1 MVVLRIALLAMVLLS
16 ATHSQAT
23 AKVYRYLEESLHSAG
38 KGSFRDFIGMVNM
51 HYFRMFYPQ
60 AFGVPR
66 WPEFLAQQQATGL
79 TEEVASKNYHLAL
92 RGDPLSEDEIRT
104 ALMQDEV
111 YRAHVFA
118 YVILSSVQ
126 PNIEHDRNQLFTIA
140 NASQT
145 VVPLVMAIDA
155 DYSLDELLKRSLHL
169 LQHRFS
175 FYTHRDLDEFSDSQQ
190 AFGHLGNYL
199 MRSRKA
205 EAEEAEG
212 AEDAGKFQAIQLHHL
227 GFTAAEI
234 AALSYRARD
243 AIIITDPYSKDD
255 FVSHAEAL
263 LGTAT
268 FDIEAINAA
277 VAARGS
283 LVYVLTSPPYG
294 YELNAIK
301 KHDIDTLVK
310 IFNFQ

>member
-16 ATHSQAT
+16 AARSQAT

-38 KGSFRDFIGMVNM
+38 KNSFRDFIGMVNM

-66 WPEFLAQQQATGL
+66 WPEFLAQQQAEGV
-79 TEEVASKNYHLAL
+79 TEERASTRYHLAL
-92 RGDPLSEDEIRT
+92 RGDPLSENEIRT

-118 YVILSSVQ
+118 YVILSSIQ
-126 PNIEHDRNQLFTIA
+126 PDIEYERSDLLAIA

-155 DYSLDELLKRSLHL
+155 DYSLAELLERSLHL
-169 LQHRFS
+169 LQHKFS
-175 FYTHRDLDEFSDSQQ
+175 FYTHRDLDELSDSQQ

-205 EAEEAEG
+205 EAK
-212 AEDAGKFQAIQLHHL
+212 DAGKFQAIQLHRL

-243 AIIITDPYSKDD
+243 AIIISAPASKDD

-268 FDIEAINAA
+268 FDIEAVNAA

-294 YELNAIK
+294 YELDAIK
-301 KHDIDTLVK
+301 QHDIDTLVK
-310 IFNFQ
+310 VFNFQ

>member
-1 MVVLRIALLAMVLLS
+1 MVVLRIALLAVVLLS
-16 ATHSQAT
+16 AVRSQAT
-23 AKVYRYLEESLHSAG
+23 TKVYRYLEESLRSGG
-38 KGSFRDFIGMVNM
+38 KNSFRDFIAMVNM

-66 WPEFLAQQQATGL
+66 WPEFLAQQQAEGV
-79 TEEVASKNYHLAL
+79 TEERASTRYHLAL
-92 RGDPLSEDEIRT
+92 RGDPLSEDGIRT

-118 YVILSSVQ
+118 YVILSSIQ
-126 PNIEHDRNQLFTIA
+126 PDTEYERSDLLAIA

-155 DYSLDELLKRSLHL
+155 DYSLTELLERALHL
-169 LQHRFS
+169 LQHKFN
-175 FYTHRDLDEFSDSQQ
+175 FYTHRDLDELSDSQQ

-205 EAEEAEG
+205 EAK
-212 AEDAGKFQAIQLHHL
+212 DAGKFQAIQLHRL

-243 AIIITDPYSKDD
+243 AIIISAPASKDD

-263 LGTAT
+263 LGTPT

-283 LVYVLTSPPYG
+283 LVYVLTSPPYD
-294 YELNAIK
+294 YELDAIK
-301 KHDIDTLVK
+301 QHDIDTLVK
-310 IFNFQ
+310 VFNFQ